1 MTVLF
6 HSSAVEGLT
15 QFNDHSHFS
24 HTIAPSYIVAAH
36 KVFSHY
42 ATYPEAVFK
51 SLKPTLYICETLIDE
66 KTQLIEYPD
75 LFYPDIGAV
84 YLKWREKL
92 GRLERDELVSQ
103 YGTGMNEAKNIA
115 LLKKSM
121 ADQGMLGYRYKN
133 IAEGGT
139 AICLLDASHVKVVDS
154 LPIPWSDLGHVY
166 LKQPKEDSALD
177 DMFYKIARDRALS
190 VI

>member
-15 QFNDHSHFS
+15 QFNDHTHFA
-24 HTIAPSYIVAAH
+24 HTIAPSYIVATH
-36 KVFSHY
+36 KVFSYY
-42 ATYPEAVFK
+42 ANHPEAILK
-51 SLKPTLYICETLIDE
+51 SLKPTLYICESLIDE
-66 KTQLIEYPD
+66 KAQLFEYPD

-84 YLKWREKL
+84 YLEWRKQFSEKD
-92 GRLERDELVSQ
+92 REEMARHFNSRMDED
-103 YGTGMNEAKNIA
+103 KKIA
-115 LLKKSM
+115 FLKKSM

-154 LPIPWSDLGHVY
+154 LPISWSDLAQVY
-166 LKQPKEDSALD
+166 LKQPKEDSGLD
-177 DMFYKIARDRALS
+177 DQFYKIARDRALS
-190 VI
+190 FI